1 MLATA
6 AAVVFVLALIFD
18 LADISTDAFNHETL
32 VSLGLLLLALH
43 LAGWGTTGWRWS
55 SGRRRR

>member
-1 MLATA
+1 MLAVA
-6 AAVVFVLALIFD
+6 AAVVFAIALLFD

-32 VSLGLLLLALH
+32 VTVGLLLVALH
-43 LAGWGTTGWRWS
+43 LAGWGKSGWRW